1 MANKFQDYQKK
12 LKMFEQENAF
22 SDDEVAELNIK
33 KRVNENRVDG
43 KIKVDQELLSEAFRW
58 RLSQNDCQ
66 NRGYVLDGYPI
77 SYDTSSQVFYI
88 PGKGP
93 EKKDP
98 VTNEEGELV
107 EAETDPIDEE
117 ELAKMLQPKF
127 QNLIYPDSVILI
139 RGDDKYIRSHA
150 K

>member
-1 MANKFQDYQKK
+1 
-12 LKMFEQENAF
+12 MFEQENAF